1 MTLCEGLSHVNVK
14 HCSFFPAQHK
24 YPQKIKTGITCE
36 IFETKYIDTS
46 FQVANRTNIIPSKK
60 VI

>member
-14 HCSFFPAQHK
+14 HCGFFLAWHK
-24 YPQKIKTGITCE
+24 YPHKKTGITCE
-36 IFETKYIDTS
+36 IFGTKYIGTS